1 MSVGNIISLCG
12 GLGMFLFGMK
22 YMGDGLTL
30 AAGARMKDL
39 LEKLTRN
46 PVLGFLVGVL
56 VTMVIQSS
64 SATTVMSM
72 GFINAGIMD
81 LAQATGVILG
91 ANIGTTVTSVLIALD
106 ASTIAPFCIFIGA
119 FLMLYGKKKTHRHV
133 GQVILGFGLLF
144 MGLRTM
150 SSSMSPLKN
159 VPWFQN
165 FVMNAKN
172 PILGLVVGTIFCA
185 VIQSSSAAVGVLQAM
200 AMQGMM
206 PLYFA
211 GFLIAGINIGSSTP
225 VIISSLSARN
235 STKRAAMVYLLHNIV
250 GALIFVPLTL
260 LTPYTELLQQYI
272 PDPVFQISFY
282 HIVFKVVP
290 GLVLLPLTKQLVN
303 MTYRIIPKQSHED
316 ELRLEFIDENLE
328 TTSYATIAQIQSE
341 VERMAKL
348 VSENLMLASDAMLK
362 SDITQTAKIKEN
374 ERTIDFLNSGISN
387 YLVKVNVMEMNEHEA
402 QYVAR
407 VYQALNDLE
416 RIGDYAEILLELTE
430 KNIDQSFVY
439 SEKAKEELAEI
450 MFNDI
455 VLYEASV
462 ADFMAQHTTREELE
476 QLSKLQKKIS
486 QQAAQAQ
493 INHLKRMR
501 AEECAAAPGVG
512 FVEVLNCLDRIGGH
526 SINVVEAS
534 LADKTF

>member
-1 MSVGNIISLCG
+1 MSVSNIISLCG

-22 YMGDGLTL
+22 YMGDGLSL

-39 LEKLTRN
+39 LEKLTRK
-46 PVLGFLVGVL
+46 PVLGFLMGVL

-106 ASTIAPFCIFIGA
+106 ASAIAPFCIFVGA
-119 FLMLYGKKKTHRHV
+119 FLMLYGKKKTQRHV

-172 PILGLVVGTIFCA
+172 PFVGLIVGIIFCA

-225 VIISSLSARN
+225 VIISSMGARN
-235 STKRAAMVYLLHNIV
+235 NTKRAAMVYLLHNIV

-260 LTPYTELLQQYI
+260 LTPYTQLLQQYI

-316 ELRLEFIDENLE
+316 ELRLEFIDENLV
-328 TTSYATIAQIQSE
+328 TTSNATIAQIHSE
-341 VERMAKL
+341 VERMTKL
-348 VSENLMLASDAMLK
+348 VRENLVLSTAAMLNNDL
-362 SDITQTAKIKEN
+362 SQAKTIEEN
-374 ERTIDFLNSGISN
+374 ERKIDFLNNGISA
-387 YLVKVNVMEMNEHEA
+387 YLVKINVMEMNEQEA

-416 RIGDYAEILLELTE
+416 RIGDYAEILLSLTE
-430 KNIDQSFVY
+430 KNVDQSFVY
-439 SEKAKEELAEI
+439 SDKAKAELAEI
-450 MFNDI
+450 VEND
-455 VLYEASV
+455 LMLFDASV
-462 ADFMAQHTTREELE
+462 ADFMAQHTKDEELR
-476 QLSKLQKKIS
+476 QLAKMQRKIS
-486 QQAAQAQ
+486 DQAAQSQ
-493 INHLKRMR
+493 VNHLRRMR

-526 SINVVEAS
+526 SINVAEAS
-534 LADKTF
+534 LASKNF

>member
-225 VIISSLSARN
+225 VIISALSARN

>member
-1 MSVGNIISLCG
+1 MSVSNIISLCG

-22 YMGDGLTL
+22 YMGDGLSL

-39 LEKLTRN
+39 LEKLTRK
-46 PVLGFLVGVL
+46 PILGFLMGVL

-106 ASTIAPFCIFIGA
+106 ASAIAPFCIFVGA
-119 FLMLYGKKKTHRHV
+119 FLMLYGKKKIHRHV

-172 PILGLVVGTIFCA
+172 PFVGLIVGIIFCA

-211 GFLIAGINIGSSTP
+211 GFLVAGINIGSSTP
-225 VIISSLSARN
+225 VIISALSARN
-235 STKRAAMVYLLHNIV
+235 STKRAAMVYLLHNVV
-250 GALIFVPLTL
+250 GALIFVPLTI
-260 LTPYTELLQQYI
+260 LTPYTQLLQQYI
-272 PDPVFQISFY
+272 QDPVFQISFY

-316 ELRLEFIDENLE
+316 ALRLEFIDENLV
-328 TTSYATIAQIQSE
+328 TSSSATIAQIKSE
-341 VERMAKL
+341 VERMAKT
-348 VSENLMLASDAMLK
+348 VRENLELATRAMLN
-362 SDITQTAKIKEN
+362 SDMNQAKKIEEN
-374 ERTIDFLNSGISN
+374 EKLIDFLNNAISA
-387 YLVKVNVMEMNEHEA
+387 YLIKVNVMEMSENEA
-402 QYVAR
+402 KYVAR

-416 RIGDYAEILLELTE
+416 RIGDYAEILLGLTE
-430 KNIDQSFVY
+430 KNVDQSFVY
-439 SEKAKEELAEI
+439 SEKARNELAEI
-450 MFNDI
+450 VENDLI
-455 VLYEASV
+455 LFDASM
-462 ADFMAQHTTREELE
+462 ADFMAQDTTDEELR
-476 QLSKLQKKIS
+476 QLFKLQRKIA
-486 QQAAQAQ
+486 QQTAQSQ

-501 AEECAAAPGVG
+501 AEECAAAPGVS

-526 SINVVEAS
+526 SINVAEAS
-534 LADKTF
+534 LASKSF